1 MAKLISKELQDSFKK
16 KLFEQEK
23 NLKKRIEN
31 LKEEDPFSDP
41 DHAID
46 NAAVDTDVREK
57 VGHETIEA
65 QILTLKRKL
74 DNVILALQ
82 KMSKKKYGKC
92 SSCNNPIVIERL
104 KLMPEARYCLT
115 CEKRLV
121 K

>member
-1 MAKLISKELQDSFKK
+1 MSKELQDSLKK
-16 KLFEQEK
+16 RLFAEEK
-23 NLKKRIEN
+23 SLKKRIES
-31 LKEEDPFSDP
+31 LKKEDPFSDP

-65 QILTLKRKL
+65 QIQTLRRKL
-74 DNVILALQ
+74 DNVVLALQ
-82 KMSKKKYGKC
+82 KMVKKKYGNC
-92 SSCNNPIVIERL
+92 NSCNTPIAIERL
-104 KLMPEARYCLT
+104 KLMPEARYCLS